1 LVMEN
6 AIIDIFDYFGTVI
19 FAVTG
24 GIRGRKSHLDLLG
37 VMVLACVVGVG
48 GGIFRDLCIGA
59 VPVTAISHESYLI
72 CCMVTGCCVFYWG
85 KSLDN
90 IPNIITYL
98 DAVGLGVFTV
108 LGAAK
113 GFECGITPVGIV
125 LAGVVTAVGG
135 GVVRDI
141 MVGTVPV
148 VLKSDFYATASL
160 IGGCIYLLLRQ
171 FTPLP
176 QGMIFFGVAGFVTG
190 IRILAWRFRFH
201 LPRAEEFASD
211 KH

>member
-1 LVMEN
+1 MDMEHLL
-6 AIIDIFDYFGTVI
+6 IELFDFFGTVI

-24 GIRGRKSHLDLLG
+24 AIRGRKSHLDLLG
-37 VMVLACVVGVG
+37 VAVLACAVGVG
-48 GGIFRDLCIGA
+48 GGIFRDLCLGA
-59 VPVTAISHESYLI
+59 VPVAAITSETYLI
-72 CCMVTGCCVFYWG
+72 LCAASGVCVFYWG
-85 KSLDN
+85 GRLN
-90 IPNIITYL
+90 EIPNIITFL

-113 GFECGITPVGIV
+113 ASAFGVSPIGIV
-125 LAGVVTAVGG
+125 LSGVVTAVGG

-160 IGGCIYLLLRQ
+160 IGGIVYLLLQ
-171 FTPLP
+171 KFTRLP
-176 QGMIFFGVAGFVTG
+176 QEALFFIVAALVTG
-190 IRILAWRFRFH
+190 VRILAWHFRFR
-201 LPRAEEFASD
+201 LPRAEEFASE

>member
-1 LVMEN
+1 MDMEHLL
-6 AIIDIFDYFGTVI
+6 IELFDYFGTVI

-24 GIRGRKSHLDLLG
+24 AIRGRKSHLDLLG
-37 VMVLACVVGVG
+37 VVVLACAVGVG
-48 GGIFRDLCIGA
+48 GGIFRDLCLGA
-59 VPVTAISHESYLI
+59 VPVAAITTETYLI
-72 CCMVTGCCVFYWG
+72 LCAASGVCVFYWG
-85 KSLDN
+85 GRLN
-90 IPNIITYL
+90 EIPNIITFL

-113 GFECGITPVGIV
+113 ASAFGVSPIGIV
-125 LAGVVTAVGG
+125 LSGVVTAVGG

-160 IGGCIYLLLRQ
+160 IGGIVYLLLRK

-176 QGMIFFGVAGFVTG
+176 QEALFFIVAALVTG
-190 IRILAWRFRFH
+190 VRILAWHFRFR
-201 LPRAEEFASD
+201 LPRAEEFASE